1 MSGIG
6 RQRRWPRWMS
16 GAALVALTP
25 ISALGAQAA
34 SASQADYQ
42 QAYKLG
48 LRAYKYGL
56 PLLSTQQTYR
66 TATSVKK
73 PTHRAYAPPNRFSQ
87 AHKLANPN
95 ARTVVAPNHDT
106 LYSIGWLNLKR
117 QPVVIHV
124 PKVKDRYYVSSWWTH
139 TPPTSATSGPS
150 TTPSRVTTPSSPA

>member
-1 MSGIG
+1 MG
-6 RQRRWPRWMS
+6 
-16 GAALVALTP
+16 GAALVALTL

-87 AHKLANPN
+87 AHQLANPN
-95 ARTVVAPNHDT
+95 ARTVVARSRRRKPGVD
-106 LYSIGWLNLKR
+106 
-117 QPVVIHV
+117 
-124 PKVKDRYYVSSWWTH
+124 SS
-139 TPPTSATSGPS
+139 AAQNGPAS
-150 TTPSRVTTPSSPA
+150 